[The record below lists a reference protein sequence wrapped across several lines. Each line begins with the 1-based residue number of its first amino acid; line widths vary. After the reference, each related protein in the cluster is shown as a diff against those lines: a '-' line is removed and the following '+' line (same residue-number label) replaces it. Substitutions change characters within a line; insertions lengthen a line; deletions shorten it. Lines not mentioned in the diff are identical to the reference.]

1 MLELILFFKIFQN
14 MATLS
19 VRKFNF
25 FFNLKNV
32 ATLELIYLFFK
43 FQKYGNA
50 VGHFSLNLKK
60 TTFN

>member
-1 MLELILFFKIFQN
+1 M
-14 MATLS
+14 
-19 VRKFNF
+19 
-25 FFNLKNV
+25 
-32 ATLELIYLFFK
+32 LELIYLFFK